1 MISYFDLLISWL
13 PDIVQKC
20 FCTQERSMDPT
31 LYVYL
36 SYRLGVKHKK
46 NEQDTHMPFFGKFSL
61 FYELKIQISKKL

>member
-1 MISYFDLLISWL
+1 
-13 PDIVQKC
+13 
-20 FCTQERSMDPT
+20 MDPT

-61 FYELKIQISKKL
+61 FYELKIQISKKLWAFVEEILEK